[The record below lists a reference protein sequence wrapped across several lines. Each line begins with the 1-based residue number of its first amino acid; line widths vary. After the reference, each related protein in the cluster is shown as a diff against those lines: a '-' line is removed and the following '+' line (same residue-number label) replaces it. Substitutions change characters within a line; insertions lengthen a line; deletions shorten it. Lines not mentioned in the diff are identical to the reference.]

1 MSYRN
6 PEQVV
11 DTQSGQYIR
20 QMQQSVASS
29 FENYQIRYQLKTKK
43 ELERTR

>member
-11 DTQSGQYIR
+11 DTQSGQYVR

-29 FENYQIRYQLKTKK
+29 FEKLANKVSAEIKK
-43 ELERTR
+43 ELEKTR